1 MGDAIGPERR
11 NRDATTDG
19 LVIANDAGAIIH
31 VNDQFTRITGH
42 RSTSLIGQ
50 TVDSVLPQW
59 RRDTVDGHHSTTRSD
74 VRSSRC
80 HPTTVMKAD
89 GSALTVCTSTTRFVQ
104 ERRGAF
110 AIVVRDLPP
119 VTVSEVLQSDI
130 ESHFRLAFEDIMAPM
145 MFHDLEH
152 RIIAVNTAFCQMVGR
167 ERDELLGRDST
178 SFTHPAD
185 LEITGDIHRLLTSG
199 ELQQARYV
207 KRYVH
212 RDGRTIVV
220 DVLKSPARDEYGKT
234 LYYVIS
240 QRDIT
245 EERLLVEQLS
255 HQALHD
261 PLTGLANR
269 ALFEDRLA
277 NAHAR
282 SVRSRG
288 AGAVMLI
295 DLDDFKNVNDTY
307 GHLIGDQ
314 LLVALSARLSTI
326 TRAGDTLC
334 RFGGDEF
341 LYLTDSLSTTHDA
354 DLVAT
359 RLLEVFDEPFVISGL
374 HIEQHASIGVA
385 LWDATAADPSECL
398 RDADVALYE
407 AKRLGKRRHVVFTT
421 SMRQRSVDRFALQ
434 RDLKGALRTNALEMH
449 YQPIVDLTTAE
460 VVGFESLMRWH
471 DPERGWVS
479 PATFIPLA
487 EESGLILELGR
498 LALRKVSTV
507 IESWRPHYTHHAPPF
522 ITINLSARQFHDP
535 RLIDDVRMSLERGVF
550 RADDLILEITEST
563 ALDNVDETMT
573 IIAGLHE
580 LGVGIALDDFGTGYS
595 SLSYLAQ
602 LQPRIIKIDQSFL
615 GANPDDSRRDTLL
628 AAIISLGHRLDMTV
642 LAEGIETPSQLQR
655 LRELGCELGQGH
667 LFSRAVTAD
676 AILNAMN
683 QEHWL
688 SETPGLQ
695 YQPRLLLTSTTRLG
709 AAKPRQSH
717 NGISSNI
724 ASEGR

>member
-1 MGDAIGPERR
+1 VGDAFGQDRR
-11 NRDATTDG
+11 DSDVVTDG
-19 LVIANDAGAIIH
+19 LIIANDDGVIIH
-31 VNDQFTRITGH
+31 VNDELSRITG
-42 RSTSLIGQ
+42 RCGASLVGQ
-50 TVDSVLPQW
+50 AVNSVLPDW
-59 RRDTVDGHHSTTRSD
+59 RRGEVESDKWSTRSHIRSPRHHSSLITHT
-74 VRSSRC
+74 
-80 HPTTVMKAD
+80 D
-89 GSALTVCTSTTRFVQ
+89 GGAIAVSVSATRFVQ
-104 ERRGAF
+104 ERRGTL
-110 AIVVRDLPP
+110 AIVIRDLRHSAAP
-119 VTVSEVLQSDI
+119 EILQSDI

-152 RIIAVNTAFCQMVGR
+152 RIIAVNTAFCHMVGR

-185 LEITGDIHRLLTSG
+185 LEITGNIHRLLTSG

-207 KRYVH
+207 KRYLH

-220 DVLKSPARDEYGKT
+220 DVLKSPARDQDGTT

-245 EERLLVEQLS
+245 EEHLLVEQLS

-282 SVRSRG
+282 SARSRG
-288 AGAVMLI
+288 VGAVLLM

-307 GHLIGDQ
+307 GHLVGDQ

-326 TRAGDTLC
+326 TRTGDTLC

-341 LYLTDSLSTTHDA
+341 LYLADGLSATRDA

-359 RLLEVFDEPFVISGL
+359 RLLEAFDEPFVIAGL
-374 HIEQHASIGVA
+374 RIEQRASIGVA
-385 LWDATAADPSECL
+385 LWDPTAADPSECL

-407 AKRLGKRRHVVFTT
+407 AKRLGKRRHVVFTA
-421 SMRQRSVDRFALQ
+421 SMRQRSIDRFALQ
-434 RDLKGALRTNALEMH
+434 RDLKVALRTDALEMH
-449 YQPIVDLTTAE
+449 YQPIVYLTTAE

-487 EESGLILELGR
+487 EESGLIIELGH
-498 LALRKVSTV
+498 LALRKVSTAM
-507 IESWRPHYTHHAPPF
+507 ESWRPNFAHHAPPF

-535 RLIDDVRMSLERGVF
+535 RLIGDVRLSLERGAF
-550 RADDLILEITEST
+550 NADDLILEITEST
-563 ALDNVDETMT
+563 ALEDIDETMT
-573 IIAGLHE
+573 IIAGLHD

-628 AAIISLGHRLDMTV
+628 ATIITLGHRLDMTV
-642 LAEGIETPSQLQR
+642 LAEGIETPRQLQR
-655 LRELGCELGQGH
+655 LRELGCELGQGY
-667 LFSRAVTAD
+667 LFSPAVAAD
-676 AILNAMN
+676 AVASAMS
-683 QEHWL
+683 QERWL
-688 SETPGLQ
+688 SDTPGLQ
-695 YQPRLLLTSTTRLG
+695 YQPRLSLTATTRRR
-709 AAKPRQSH
+709 AARPRHSH
-717 NGISSNI
+717 NG
-724 ASEGR
+724 R